1 MGVQFLRRNP
11 RGSGPNLAAGGAF
24 ALVAA
29 TGLGGCD
36 APEPAPAG
44 ALGSEVAAILDA
56 LPARTSMY
64 ARHPSTGQEVSVRPD
79 EPVNTLSTIK
89 VPILIQA
96 YRDADSGRLDLEARY
111 RVRPEDLRRGSGL
124 IQTFAPGLEP
134 TIRDLITQMM
144 ITSDNTATDI
154 VLEMVGMDRVNRT
167 MEELGYRETR
177 VLASTGDLFRR
188 VWELLDPDHASLTHR
203 EVYEMG
209 FPTDEEAAARSF
221 AFEGT
226 PEEWLGR
233 STAREMTRLLEQLLA
248 GELASPES
256 TREMIGILNRQFYD
270 SRLPRRIRF
279 RARVAHKTGDWP
291 PIAGNDVG
299 IIFGPGDPTVVSV
312 FATQNTGDF
321 LELED
326 AHARIAEL
334 LLDRWGGG

>member
-1 MGVQFLRRNP
+1 
-11 RGSGPNLAAGGAF
+11 
-24 ALVAA
+24 
-29 TGLGGCD
+29 
-36 APEPAPAG
+36 
-44 ALGSEVAAILDA
+44 
-56 LPARTSMY
+56 
-64 ARHPSTGQEVSVRPD
+64 
-79 EPVNTLSTIK
+79 
-89 VPILIQA
+89 
-96 YRDADSGRLDLEARY
+96 
-111 RVRPEDLRRGSGL
+111 
-124 IQTFAPGLEP
+124 
-134 TIRDLITQMM
+134 
-144 ITSDNTATDI
+144 
-154 VLEMVGMDRVNRT
+154 VNRT
-167 MEELGYRETR
+167 MGELGYRETR

-188 VWELLDPDHASLTHR
+188 VWELLDPAHASLTHR

-209 FPTDEEAAARSF
+209 FPTDEDASARSF

-233 STAREMTRLLEQLLA
+233 STAREMTHLLEQLLA

-299 IIFGPGDPTVVSV
+299 IIFGPGEPIVVSV

-334 LLDRWGGG
+334 LRDRWGGG